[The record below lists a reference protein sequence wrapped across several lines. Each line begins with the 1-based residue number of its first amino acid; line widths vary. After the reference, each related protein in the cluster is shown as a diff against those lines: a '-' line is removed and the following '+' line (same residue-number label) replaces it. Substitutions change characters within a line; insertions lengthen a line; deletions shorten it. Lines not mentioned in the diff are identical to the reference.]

1 MSVDL
6 KDLQLKLA
14 EHKVYDAW
22 QYVNSLQHYL
32 EYMKLSYKLIDVID
46 KNRKEHL
53 AELHDLSFEIA
64 KETGSVSI
72 TERDLDTSIKIGNHK
87 INDSTFQEKN
97 TIEFFHYA
105 RLSTDILFQ
114 IVNAALLGDNAID
127 IEDTHLINNVL
138 RKIANIPGYK
148 NIVTLLSN
156 NKNNDYFKYV
166 QAVDNYIKHIKSI
179 LITISNNMIFNF
191 DSNFKINKFVYKG
204 ILYEEKDALQQVEN
218 TFKYITD
225 LVDNV
230 LNELIVCLP
239 LISNVSTRIQE
250 LRLKMQFHELENGS
264 KLEYATFFIDVNDIS
279 ELPCEI
285 KVLPLVIKP
294 NNEIYSFDMQFDT
307 IFIRQKESEDIL
319 GYATLKNGLDTNEI
333 YRIYDVHQGK
343 EIDYIEYLA
352 GFKNRQGK
360 LNINFYALQEC
371 TIISYK

>member
-14 EHKVYDAW
+14 EYKVYDAW
-22 QYVNSLQHYL
+22 QYVNSLQRYL
-32 EYMKLSYKLIDVID
+32 EYMKLSYELIDVID

-72 TERDLDTSIKIGNHK
+72 TKRDLDTSIKIGDHN

-138 RKIANIPGYK
+138 RKIANISGYK
-148 NIVTLLSN
+148 NIVTLLSD

-204 ILYEEKDALQQVEN
+204 ILYDEKDALQQVEN
-218 TFKYITD
+218 T
-225 LVDNV
+225 L
-230 LNELIVCLP
+230 
-239 LISNVSTRIQE
+239 
-250 LRLKMQFHELENGS
+250 
-264 KLEYATFFIDVNDIS
+264 
-279 ELPCEI
+279 
-285 KVLPLVIKP
+285 
-294 NNEIYSFDMQFDT
+294 
-307 IFIRQKESEDIL
+307 
-319 GYATLKNGLDTNEI
+319 
-333 YRIYDVHQGK
+333 
-343 EIDYIEYLA
+343 
-352 GFKNRQGK
+352 
-360 LNINFYALQEC
+360 
-371 TIISYK
+371 